1 MSEAH
6 HRSKQPEQLR
16 AQLMRVAIELIVGE
30 GYESLT
36 LDKVAKRAG
45 VSKGGL
51 QYHFSS
57 KAALLQGVC
66 DSLCEM
72 FEPIFKEALAQE
84 PEGPK
89 RCTRAYIRVC
99 FAKVDPL
106 CTKAMFLLTLV
117 LPDFARKQGEWMQG
131 MIDQDTATHSP
142 ELAQLLLLCRFAAD
156 GLWIAETSGVLRFDE
171 TTRLALLNRLLALTD
186 SL

>member
-6 HRSKQPEQLR
+6 HRSKQPDRVRSRL
-16 AQLMRVAIELIVGE
+16 LRVATEVIVSE

-57 KAALLQGVC
+57 KAVLLRGVC
-66 DSLCEM
+66 ESLKEL
-72 FEPIFKEALAQE
+72 FEPMFNEALAQE
-84 PEGPK
+84 PESPK
-89 RCTRAYIRVC
+89 QATRAYIRVC
-99 FAKVDPL
+99 FAEIDPL
-106 CTKAMFLLTLV
+106 CTKAMFVLTLA
-117 LPDFARKQGEWMQG
+117 LPEFAREQGEWMQKL
-131 MIDQDTATHSP
+131 IDQDTARAP
-142 ELAQLLLLCRFAAD
+142 DLVQMLLLCRFAAD
-156 GLWIAETSGVLRFDE
+156 GLWVAETSGVLHFDE
-171 TTRLALLNRLLALTD
+171 VARSALLNRLLAFVD

>member
-6 HRSKQPEQLR
+6 RRSKQPDQVR
-16 AQLMRVAIELIVGE
+16 AQLLRVALESIVGE

-57 KAALLQGVC
+57 KAALLRGVC
-66 DSLCEM
+66 DSLKGI
-72 FEPIFKEALAQE
+72 FEDIFNEALAQE
-84 PEGPK
+84 PASPK
-89 RCTRAYIRVC
+89 RITRAYIRVC
-99 FAKVDPL
+99 FAEIDPL
-106 CTKAMFLLTLV
+106 YTKAMFLLTLA
-117 LPDFARKQGEWMQG
+117 LPEFAREQGEWIQNLLE
-131 MIDQDTATHSP
+131 QDKACAP
-142 ELAQLLLLCRFAAD
+142 DLAQMLLLCRFAAD
-156 GLWIAETSGVLRFDE
+156 GLWVAETSGVRRFDE
-171 TTRLALLNRLLALTD
+171 ATRTILLNRLLALTD

>member
-6 HRSKQPEQLR
+6 RRSKQPDQVRSL
-16 AQLMRVAIELIVGE
+16 LLSVAIELIVSE

-36 LDKVAKRAG
+36 LDKVARRAG

-57 KAALLQGVC
+57 KAVLLRGIC
-66 DSLCEM
+66 DSLREM
-72 FEPIFKEALAQE
+72 FEPMFNEALAQE

-89 RCTRAYIRVC
+89 QATRAYIRVC
-99 FAKVDPL
+99 FAKIDPL
-106 CTKAMFLLTLV
+106 CTRAMFLLTLA
-117 LPDFARKQGEWMQG
+117 LPEFAREQGEWMQEL
-131 MIDQDTATHSP
+131 IDQDTARAP
-142 ELAQLLLLCRFAAD
+142 DLAQMMLLCRFAAD
-156 GLWIAETSGVLRFDE
+156 GLWIAETSGVLSFDE
-171 TTRLALLNRLLALTD
+171 ATRSALQSRLLALTD

>member
-1 MSEAH
+1 MSQAH
-6 HRSKQPEQLR
+6 HRSKQPDQVR
-16 AQLMRVAIELIVGE
+16 AQLLRVATELIVGE

-66 DSLCEM
+66 DSLKEV
-72 FEPIFKEALAQE
+72 FEPIFNEALAQE

-89 RCTRAYIRVC
+89 RITRAYIRVC
-99 FAKVDPL
+99 FAKIDPL
-106 CTKAMFLLTLV
+106 FTKAMYLLTLA
-117 LPDFARKQGEWMQG
+117 LPEFAREQGEWMQEL
-131 MIDQDTATHSP
+131 IAQDRAQAAD
-142 ELAQLLLLCRFAAD
+142 LAQILLLCRFAAD
-156 GLWIAETSGVLRFDE
+156 GLWVAETSGVLRFDE
-171 TTRLALLNRLLALTD
+171 ATRSALQSRLLAFTD